1 MRYNSKIMVAVWGVI
16 IICLLFVSSH
26 VKAADMQ
33 VVEYDDTIAI
43 YISGDFVSG
52 DSIQFHDLLEGAPE
66 VTTVLLGN
74 SDGGLIE
81 NYEIALTVH
90 DRGLHTVLLTGS
102 ECVSYCALIYEAGD
116 TKVMEPGTA
125 LLYHSVYLPPDY
137 VVYLIDTGYC
147 TEEVVDGVVGELCGQ
162 EFETMD
168 IVVGLEEMNRDTL
181 KSMLEFM
188 FYIDMDQQLILDILD
203 HGPSTFHVVYAK

>member
-1 MRYNSKIMVAVWGVI
+1 MKNRNKLVI
-16 IICLLFVSSH
+16 AIWIVIGLTILFVSG
-26 VKAADMQ
+26 KAQAADMH
-33 VVEYDDTIAI
+33 VVDYQDTTAI

-81 NYEIALTVH
+81 SYEIALTVH

-203 HGPSTFHVVYAK
+203 HGPSTFHIVYQK